1 MRDRSSVDW
10 AIAGPTHSQPIQAL
24 LVAGSYDGYYSH
36 VIGDQVPGNKLALIH
51 ENIVIEAP
59 PPPTPHGGGL
69 QLEMDSLAIN
79 GQMFL
84 NDVAPPAS
92 QFDDGILTMINGFD
106 SIEVGNTHD
115 QTYQVRL
122 IDQPEPTLYRV
133 SYSVESSGDTMPV
146 NENAYVMSLILD
158 PIPLQVPF
166 GIIGVRVKTI
176 LCSPKKVA
184 GYIFRKCI

>member
-1 MRDRSSVDW
+1 VRDRSSVDW

-69 QLEMDSLAIN
+69 QLEVDSLAIN

-106 SIEVGNTHD
+106 SIEVFYNRQRRH
-115 QTYQVRL
+115 
-122 IDQPEPTLYRV
+122 
-133 SYSVESSGDTMPV
+133 SY
-146 NENAYVMSLILD
+146 LD
-158 PIPLQVPF
+158 YMTPDEYE
-166 GIIGVRVKTI
+166 RYT
-176 LCSPKKVA
+176 VA
-184 GYIFRKCI
+184 TNP